1 MRRLFVPIWDF
12 LTGRASY
19 LFTRFSRTL
28 LLLSTSKS
36 DICTRALRIVVL
48 ATGLSGPGS
57 SRSRGH
63 CVLFLPANLTLGQH
77 CVELASHPGT
87 VEIPLV
93 V

>member
-1 MRRLFVPIWDF
+1 MPIWDF
-12 LTGRASY
+12 VTGRASY

-63 CVLFLPANLTLGQH
+63 CGFVLTGEFNAGAALR
-77 CVELASHPGT
+77 
-87 VEIPLV
+87 
-93 V
+93 